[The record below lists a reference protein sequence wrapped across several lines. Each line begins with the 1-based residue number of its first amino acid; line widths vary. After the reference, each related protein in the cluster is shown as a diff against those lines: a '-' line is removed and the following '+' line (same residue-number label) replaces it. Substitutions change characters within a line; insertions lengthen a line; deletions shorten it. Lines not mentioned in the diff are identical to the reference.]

1 MGSPS
6 PYVAIVR
13 RTGRTEKTRHATLDE
28 ALDALERELR
38 VLTTRNRPRTVRALG
53 REYEP
58 EAQVAARGELRGPR
72 RLRAGVDVRG
82 DGAAQ
87 AFTGR
92 IVRRPVPP
100 RDGEDA
106 YAALRRIAREAVG

>member
-1 MGSPS
+1 MGS

-13 RTGRTEKTRHATLDE
+13 RAGRTEKTRHATLDE

-38 VLTTRNRPRTVRALG
+38 VLTTRGVPRTVRALG

-72 RLRAGVDVRG
+72 GLRAGIDVRG
-82 DGAAQ
+82 DGAAK

-92 IVRRPVPP
+92 VVRRPVEP

-106 YAALRRIAREAVG
+106 YAALRRVAGAADG

>member
-1 MGSPS
+1 MGS

-38 VLTTRNRPRTVRALG
+38 VLTTRNVPRVERALG
-53 REYEP
+53 RDYEP
-58 EAQVAARGELRGPR
+58 EAQVAARGELRGPGG
-72 RLRAGVDVRG
+72 LRAGIDVRG
-82 DGAAQ
+82 DGEAQ

-92 IVRRPVPP
+92 VVRRPVELGE
-100 RDGEDA
+100 REDA
-106 YAALRRIAREAVG
+106 YAALRRVAHEAVG